1 MGIAS
6 PVSGPSVFSY
16 EHSLTLGSTK
26 TNILGFGEGR
36 IISGKMG
43 GGGPS
48 SESLD
53 THNPSL
59 PSHILFKFQ
68 VPAVPRPGQPRQ
80 VVAFPSAAEKRRGK
94 SEPGWGWRG
103 KNVDLDSKVL

>member
-1 MGIAS
+1 MLLLLIPCVAVLD
-6 PVSGPSVFSY
+6 PVTV
-16 EHSLTLGSTK
+16 
-26 TNILGFGEGR
+26 
-36 IISGKMG
+36 
-43 GGGPS
+43 
-48 SESLD
+48 
-53 THNPSL
+53 PSL

-68 VPAVPRPGQPRQ
+68 VPAAPRPGQPRQ